1 MRSAEQLRYRLTQ
14 PKQITLLSFTI
25 NPFLFM
31 KIKQLGIV
39 SGVVLATL
47 ATASAA
53 QAALVV
59 VPPGLA
65 VGAQYRLVF
74 VTDGI
79 RDATSTNIDDYNNF
93 VTNEVTGSPL
103 ATALTAAGFTPSA
116 ITWKAIGST
125 ASVSAK
131 VNTGTDGSQPDVPI
145 YLIDGNPVANNNADL
160 WDGSIIRP
168 IDRTQND
175 TSDPFSFIWS
185 GSSSNGEALMS
196 NLLGDPLSVAGG
208 FTSQSSNGWIDDQ
221 TAIDPV
227 NLRSMYAL
235 SGVLTKPS
243 GGGITVPEPSSLLG
257 LITLGGLM
265 LGSAVRLT
273 GGGSDT

>member
-1 MRSAEQLRYRLTQ
+1 
-14 PKQITLLSFTI
+14 
-25 NPFLFM
+25 M
-31 KIKQLGIV
+31 KIKQLCFV
-39 SGVVLATL
+39 SEVALATL
-47 ATASAA
+47 VTAGAA

-59 VPPGLA
+59 VPPGLNP
-65 VGAQYRLVF
+65 GDQFRLVF

-79 RDATSTNIDDYNNF
+79 RDATSSNINDYNTF
-93 VTNEVTGSPL
+93 VTNQVTGSAL
-103 ATALTAAGFTPSA
+103 ATELTNAGFNLGT

-235 SGVLTKPS
+235 SGVLTKPG

-257 LITLGGLM
+257 FITLGGLM
-265 LGSAVRLT
+265 LGGAVSKARK
-273 GGGSDT
+273 